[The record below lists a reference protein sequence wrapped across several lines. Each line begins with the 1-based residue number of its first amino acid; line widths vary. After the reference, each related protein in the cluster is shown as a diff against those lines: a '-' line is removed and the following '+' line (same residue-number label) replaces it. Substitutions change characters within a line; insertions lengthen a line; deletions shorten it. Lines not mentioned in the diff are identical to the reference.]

1 VEWTSLSGTI
11 HGEVVSIELVKNILG
26 QSIPMLIIKSAWID
40 GDLLMTT
47 RLANNVN
54 YLASMQ
60 FDVIFRDGV
69 SASDMAEIIN
79 EKAAA

>member
-1 VEWTSLSGTI
+1 VKWSSLGGFECC
-11 HGEVVSIELVKNILG
+11 GEVVDIELSKNSFG
-26 QSIPMLIIKSAWID
+26 WFIPMLIISAWIE
-40 GDLLMTT
+40 DLYVTT

-60 FDVIFRDGV
+60 FEVIFRDGV

-79 EKAAA
+79 ERAAA